1 MFAANIHV
9 CVCSL
14 FNKHLSTCCGVIVH
28 CNKSIRTESIDFI
41 LLKQGTHDGIS
52 HMLVFDESFL
62 MEIADLLVVK
72 MVLAHNVNQNGV
84 ADYNDGTESGH
95 GDEGAGDHSGG
106 TEGNKYGILFTV
118 GSMKTIM
125 MVVTMSKIIFAVVSH
140 HLHNYTMERCVC
152 VCVCV
157 VHMREREEGWR
168 ERKRDHPEF
177 THG

>member
-1 MFAANIHV
+1 
-9 CVCSL
+9 
-14 FNKHLSTCCGVIVH
+14 
-28 CNKSIRTESIDFI
+28 
-41 LLKQGTHDGIS
+41 
-52 HMLVFDESFL
+52 

-118 GSMKTIM
+118 GSMETIM
-125 MVVTMSKIIFAVVSH
+125 MVVTMSKMIFAVVSH

-152 VCVCV
+152 VCMCGVYE
-157 VHMREREEGWR
+157 RERRRVEGKR
-168 ERKRDHPEF
+168 ERPPTVHPWLK
-177 THG
+177 